1 MVLFCTCEF
10 YLLFVWFM
18 CFMCVWCVYYV
29 FYVYMGQVP
38 EIKLMMMMMMM
49 IGNCQSMGC
58 DSGVGWCHQDNLLA
72 VAVRSAA
79 SLRDYCQ

>member
-1 MVLFCTCEF
+1 
-10 YLLFVWFM
+10 
-18 CFMCVWCVYYV
+18 
-29 FYVYMGQVP
+29 MGQVP

-49 IGNCQSMGC
+49 IGNCKCMGC

>member
-1 MVLFCTCEF
+1 
-10 YLLFVWFM
+10 
-18 CFMCVWCVYYV
+18 
-29 FYVYMGQVP
+29 
-38 EIKLMMMMMMM
+38 MMMMMM
-49 IGNCQSMGC
+49 IGNCKCMGC

>member
-1 MVLFCTCEF
+1 MNFIF
-10 YLLFVWFM
+10 YLCGSCVSCAFGVCIM
-18 CFMCVWCVYYV
+18 CFVCIWAK
-29 FYVYMGQVP
+29 VP
-38 EIKLMMMMMMM
+38 EIKLMMMMMM
-49 IGNCQSMGC
+49 IGNCKCMGC